1 MKKKRDNGFLKFMIE
16 NKLNFFF
23 KNQIWHLGG
32 IFVLFYIST
41 QFVGLESNTNT
52 FLEVGALG
60 WFMIA
65 MFIPIIPQVY
75 VWICWRS
82 ELCWKLISNTIGFK
96 GYVILF
102 FILIISRLSAIV
114 LCFVDYGSLYK
125 PGWFAWI
132 LDLILF
138 IPGAYTMYSVKKYF
152 GFLRAAGADHFDQKY
167 RDMPFENRGIFKWT
181 PNAMYIFAVGI
192 PFSFAVA
199 TGSQSMFV
207 VAIYT
212 YISIWL
218 HYFCTEKPDIVEIYS
233 N

>member
-1 MKKKRDNGFLKFMIE
+1 MIE

-23 KNQIWHLGG
+23 KHQIWHLGG
-32 IFVLFYIST
+32 IIVLFYISV
-41 QFVGLESNTNT
+41 QFVDLESNTNS

-65 MFIPIIPQVY
+65 MSIPIIHQAY
-75 VWICWRS
+75 LWICWRS

-96 GYVILF
+96 GYVIIF

-125 PGWFAWI
+125 PGWLAWI
-132 LDLILF
+132 LGLILF

-152 GFLRAAGADHFDQKY
+152 GFLRAAGADHFDPKY
-167 RDMPFENRGIFKWT
+167 RDLPFENRGIFKWT
-181 PNAMYIFAVGI
+181 PNAMYVFAIGI
-192 PFSFAVA
+192 PFAFAVA
-199 TGSQSMFV
+199 TGSLSMFI

-218 HYFCTEKPDIVEIYS
+218 HYFCTEKPDFAVIYS

>member
-1 MKKKRDNGFLKFMIE
+1 MIE
-16 NKLNFFF
+16 NKLRFFF
-23 KNQIWHLGG
+23 RHQIWHLGG
-32 IFVLFYIST
+32 TIVLFYIGT
-41 QFVGLESNTNT
+41 QFVDLESNTNT
-52 FLEVGALG
+52 FLGISALV

-65 MFIPIIPQVY
+65 MSIPLIHQAY

-96 GYVILF
+96 GYLILF

-125 PGWFAWI
+125 PGWLAWI
-132 LDLILF
+132 LALILF

-152 GFLRAAGADHFDQKY
+152 GFLRAAGADHFDSKY
-167 RDMPFENRGIFKWT
+167 RDLPFENRGIFKWT
-181 PNAMYIFAVGI
+181 LNAMYVFAIGI

-218 HYFCTEKPDIVEIYS
+218 HYFCTEKPDFAVIY
-233 N
+233 NN

>member
-1 MKKKRDNGFLKFMIE
+1 MIE

-23 KNQIWHLGG
+23 KNQVWHLGG
-32 IFVLFYIST
+32 TIVLFYIGI
-41 QFVGLESNTNT
+41 QFVNLGNNTNI
-52 FLEVGALG
+52 FFGIGALG

-65 MFIPIIPQVY
+65 MSIPLIHQTY

-96 GYVILF
+96 GYVVLF

-114 LCFVDYGSLYK
+114 LCFIDYGSLYN

-132 LDLILF
+132 LGLILF
-138 IPGAYTMYSVKKYF
+138 IHGAYTMYSVKRYF
-152 GFLRAAGADHFDQKY
+152 GFLRAAGADHFDTKY
-167 RDMPFENRGIFKWT
+167 RNLPFENRGIFKWS
-181 PNAMYIFAVGI
+181 PNAMYLFAIAI
-192 PFSFAVA
+192 PFSFAVS

>member
-1 MKKKRDNGFLKFMIE
+1 MIE
-16 NKLNFFF
+16 NKLKFFF

-32 IFVLFYIST
+32 TIVLFYAGI
-41 QFVGLESNTNT
+41 QFVDFNNNTKT
-52 FLEVGALG
+52 FLGLSALS

-65 MFIPIIPQVY
+65 MSTPLIHQAY

-82 ELCWKLISNTIGFK
+82 ELCWQSISNSIGFK
-96 GYVILF
+96 GYVIIF

-125 PGWFAWI
+125 PGWLAWI
-132 LDLILF
+132 LSIILF
-138 IPGAYTMYSVKKYF
+138 IPGVYTMYSVKKYF
-152 GFLRAAGADHFDQKY
+152 GFLRAAGADHFDPKY
-167 RDMPFENRGIFKWT
+167 RDMPFENRGIFKWSS
-181 PNAMYIFAVGI
+181 NAMYVFAIGI
-192 PFSFAVA
+192 PFAFATA

-218 HYFCTEKPDIVEIYS
+218 HYFCTEKEDFKVIYGG

>member
-1 MKKKRDNGFLKFMIE
+1 MIH

-23 KNQIWHLGG
+23 KNQILHLGG
-32 IFVLFYIST
+32 IIILFYISV
-41 QFVGLESNTNT
+41 QFIDLKSNTNT
-52 FLEVGALG
+52 FFGISALS

-65 MFIPIIPQVY
+65 MSIPLAHQAY

-82 ELCWKLISNTIGFK
+82 ELCWKAISNTIGFK
-96 GYVILF
+96 GYIIFF

-114 LCFVDYGSLYK
+114 LCFVDYGSLYT

-132 LDLILF
+132 LAIIIF
-138 IPGAYTMYSVKKYF
+138 IPGAYTIYSIKKYF
-152 GFLRAAGADHFDQKY
+152 GFLRAAGADHFDPKY
-167 RDMPFENRGIFKWT
+167 KDMPFEKRGIFKWT
-181 PNAMYIFAVGI
+181 PNAMYVFAIGI
-192 PFSFAVA
+192 PFAFATA
-199 TGSQSMFV
+199 TGSQSMFI

-218 HYFCTEKPDIVEIYS
+218 HYFCTEKEDFKVIYGD

>member
-1 MKKKRDNGFLKFMIE
+1 MIE
-16 NKLNFFF
+16 NKLKFFF

-32 IFVLFYIST
+32 TIVLFYVGI
-41 QFVGLESNTNT
+41 QFVDFNNSTKT
-52 FLEVGALG
+52 FLGTSASS

-65 MFIPIIPQVY
+65 MSIPIIHQTY

-82 ELCWKLISNTIGFK
+82 ELCWKSVSNTIGFK
-96 GYVILF
+96 GYVIFF

-125 PGWFAWI
+125 PGLLSWI
-132 LDLILF
+132 ISIILF

-152 GFLRAAGADHFDQKY
+152 GFLRAAGADHFDPQY
-167 RDMPFENRGIFKWT
+167 RDMPFEKRGIFKWS
-181 PNAMYIFAVGI
+181 PNAMYVFAIGM
-192 PFSFAVA
+192 PFAFAVA

-218 HYFCTEKPDIVEIYS
+218 HYFCTEKEDFKVIYGS

>member
-1 MKKKRDNGFLKFMIE
+1 M

-23 KNQIWHLGG
+23 KHQIWHMGG
-32 IFVLFYIST
+32 LIVLFYVGSKMADFKDNLNVFLGISAK
-41 QFVGLESNTNT
+41 S
-52 FLEVGALG
+52 

-65 MFIPIIPQVY
+65 MSIPLIHQTY

-82 ELCWKLISNTIGFK
+82 ELCWKIITNSIGFK

-102 FILIISRLSAIV
+102 FILMISRLSAIV
-114 LCFVDYGSLYK
+114 LCFVDYGSLYT

-132 LDLILF
+132 LAIIIF

-152 GFLRAAGADHFDQKY
+152 GFLRAAGADHFDPKY
-167 RDMPFENRGIFKWT
+167 RDMPFERRGIFTWT
-181 PNAMYIFAVGI
+181 PNAMYVFAIGI
-192 PFSFAVA
+192 PFAFATA
-199 TGSQSMFV
+199 TGSQSMFI

-218 HYFCTEKPDIVEIYS
+218 HYFCTEKEDFKIIYDS

>member
-1 MKKKRDNGFLKFMIE
+1 MID
-16 NKLNFFF
+16 NKLSFFF
-23 KNQIWHLGG
+23 KHQIWHVGG
-32 IFVLFYIST
+32 TIVLFYIGT
-41 QFVGLESNTNT
+41 QFVDLQSNNNT
-52 FLEVGALG
+52 FIGISALG
-60 WFMIA
+60 WFVVA
-65 MFIPIIPQVY
+65 MSVPLIHQVY

-82 ELCWKLISNTIGFK
+82 ELCWKSITNTIGLK

-132 LDLILF
+132 LAVIIF

-152 GFLRAAGADHFDQKY
+152 GFLRAAGADHFDTKY
-167 RDMPFENRGIFKWT
+167 RDLPFENRGIFKWT
-181 PNAMYIFAVGI
+181 PNAMYVFAIGI

-199 TGSQSMFV
+199 TGSQSMFI

-218 HYFCTEKPDIVEIYS
+218 HYFCTEKPDFAVIY
-233 N
+233 NN

>member
-1 MKKKRDNGFLKFMIE
+1 MID
-16 NKLNFFF
+16 NKLSFFF
-23 KNQIWHLGG
+23 KHQIWHVGG
-32 IFVLFYIST
+32 TIVLFYIGT
-41 QFVGLESNTNT
+41 QFVDLQSNNNT
-52 FLEVGALG
+52 FIGISPLG
-60 WFMIA
+60 WFVVA
-65 MFIPIIPQVY
+65 MSVPLIHQVY

-82 ELCWKLISNTIGFK
+82 ELCWKSITNTIGLK

-132 LDLILF
+132 LAGIIF

-152 GFLRAAGADHFDQKY
+152 GFIRAAGADHFDPKY
-167 RDMPFENRGIFKWT
+167 RDMHFEKRGIFKWCA
-181 PNAMYIFAVGI
+181 NAMYVFGIAI
-192 PFSFAVA
+192 PFAFAIA
-199 TGSQSMFV
+199 TGSQSMFI

-218 HYFCTEKPDIVEIYS
+218 HYFCTEKEDFKVIYG
-233 N
+233 NN

>member
-1 MKKKRDNGFLKFMIE
+1 ME
-16 NKLNFFF
+16 NKLGFFF
-23 KNQIWHLGG
+23 RHQIWHVGG
-32 IFVLFYIST
+32 TIALFYIGY
-41 QFVGLESNTNT
+41 QFVDLDSNTNT
-52 FLEVGALG
+52 FLRISALS

-65 MFIPIIPQVY
+65 MAIPLVHQVY
-75 VWICWRS
+75 TWICWRS
-82 ELCWKLISNTIGFK
+82 ELCWKTVSSSIGLK
-96 GYVILF
+96 GYLIGF
-102 FILIISRLSAIV
+102 FILIVLRFSAVV

-125 PGWFAWI
+125 PSWLAWVVG
-132 LDLILF
+132 LILF

-152 GFLRAAGADHFDQKY
+152 GFLRAAGADHFDPKY
-167 RDMPFENRGIFKWT
+167 RDLPFENRGIFRWT
-181 PNAMYIFAVGI
+181 PNAMYVFAIGI

>member
-1 MKKKRDNGFLKFMIE
+1 MIE

-23 KNQIWHLGG
+23 KNQIWHFGG
-32 IFVLFYIST
+32 TIVLFYIGV
-41 QFVGLESNTNT
+41 QFVDLESNINT
-52 FLEVGALG
+52 FLGIRTSG

-65 MFIPIIPQVY
+65 MSIPLIHQAY

-102 FILIISRLSAIV
+102 FILIISRLSVIV

-125 PGWFAWI
+125 PGWLAW
-132 LDLILF
+132 LLGLILF

-152 GFLRAAGADHFDQKY
+152 GFLRAAGADHFDPKY
-167 RDMPFENRGIFKWT
+167 RDLPFENRGIFKWT
-181 PNAMYIFAVGI
+181 PNAMYVFAIGI

-199 TGSQSMFV
+199 TGSQSMFI

-218 HYFCTEKPDIVEIYS
+218 HYFCTEKPDFAVIY
-233 N
+233 NN

>member
-1 MKKKRDNGFLKFMIE
+1 MID
-16 NKLNFFF
+16 NKLSFFF
-23 KNQIWHLGG
+23 KHQIWHVGG
-32 IFVLFYIST
+32 TVVLFYIGT
-41 QFVGLESNTNT
+41 QFVDLHNNTNT
-52 FLEVGALG
+52 FIGISALS

-65 MFIPIIPQVY
+65 MSVPLIHQVY

-82 ELCWKLISNTIGFK
+82 ELCWKSITNTIGFK

-102 FILIISRLSAIV
+102 FILIILRLSAIV

-125 PGWFAWI
+125 PNWFAWI
-132 LDLILF
+132 LAIIIF
-138 IPGAYTMYSVKKYF
+138 IPGVYTMYSVKKYF
-152 GFLRAAGADHFDQKY
+152 GFLRAAGADHFDPKY
-167 RDMPFENRGIFKWT
+167 RDLPFENRGIFRWT
-181 PNAMYIFAVGI
+181 PNAMYVFAIGI

>member
-1 MKKKRDNGFLKFMIE
+1 MIE
-16 NKLNFFF
+16 NKLRFFF
-23 KNQIWHLGG
+23 KHQIWHLSGT
-32 IFVLFYIST
+32 IILFYIGAK
-41 QFVGLESNTNT
+41 FVDLDNNTNK
-52 FLEVGALG
+52 FLGISALS

-65 MFIPIIPQVY
+65 MSVPIIHQAY

-82 ELCWKLISNTIGFK
+82 ELCWQSISNTIRFK
-96 GYVILF
+96 GYVIIF

-125 PGWFAWI
+125 PGLLAWI
-132 LDLILF
+132 LSIVLF

-152 GFLRAAGADHFDQKY
+152 GFLRAAGADHFDPKY
-167 RDMPFENRGIFKWT
+167 KDISFENRGIFKWS
-181 PNAMYIFAVGI
+181 PNAMYVFAIGI
-192 PFSFAVA
+192 PFAFAVA
-199 TGSQSMFV
+199 TGSKSMFI

-218 HYFCTEKPDIVEIYS
+218 HYFCTEKEDFKVIYKD

>member
-1 MKKKRDNGFLKFMIE
+1 MIE
-16 NKLNFFF
+16 NKLRFFF
-23 KNQIWHLGG
+23 RHQIWHLGG
-32 IFVLFYIST
+32 TILLFYIGT
-41 QFVGLESNTNT
+41 QMVDLEGNTNA
-52 FLEVGALG
+52 FLGISALN

-65 MFIPIIPQVY
+65 MSMPLIHQAY

-82 ELCWKLISNTIGFK
+82 ELCWQTISNTIGFK
-96 GYVILF
+96 GYVIIF

-132 LDLILF
+132 LGLILF

-152 GFLRAAGADHFDQKY
+152 GFLRAAGADHFDPKY
-167 RDMPFENRGIFKWT
+167 RNLPFENKGIFKWT
-181 PNAMYIFAVGI
+181 PNAMYVFAIGI

-218 HYFCTEKPDIVEIYS
+218 HYFCTEKPDFTVIY
-233 N
+233 NN